1 MITTSS
7 LIIIKSVIIVQ
18 TIFFWLI
25 QGYIIAP
32 KTLFIN
38 EQYVCVLYYYVDNDL
53 TCLPTV
59 IEEKK
64 NPPYI
69 LTSFCLFFFVL
80 SLFIRPFYT
89 FSLSLSFSF
98 LLDDVDRVNALY
110 APELSTFKSKFG
122 AFHTLFF
129 VVLICYQQSDIPKKT
144 KEVRLTT
151 IDKKF

>member
-1 MITTSS
+1 LITTSS

-89 FSLSLSFSF
+89 FSLSLF
-98 LLDDVDRVNALY
+98 LVSSRWCWPCERIVCTRTVDVQIKIRRLPY
-110 APELSTFKSKFG
+110 SLLRRTHLLSTKRY
-122 AFHTLFF
+122 T
-129 VVLICYQQSDIPKKT
+129 KKNQRS
-144 KEVRLTT
+144 E
-151 IDKKF
+151 IDNDR